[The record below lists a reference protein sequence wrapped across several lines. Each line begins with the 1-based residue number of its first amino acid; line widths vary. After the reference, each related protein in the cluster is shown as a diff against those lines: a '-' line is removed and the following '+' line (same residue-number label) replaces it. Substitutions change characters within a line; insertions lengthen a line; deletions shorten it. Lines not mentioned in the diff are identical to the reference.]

1 MLSINRKAIS
11 IAAAAGFA
19 LLLVPFMAL
28 AQPSTATGQNPQASF
43 AGKYEGTVKDETGEQ
58 KLTLVI
64 IEDAGKYSGTLTTAK
79 GSFKV
84 LKGTMTNGTLILDI
98 EKPGGASGAMNFR
111 KNGEVLAATFAE
123 AGKTINLD
131 FRKASA
137 DEISGE
143 WEAVADAQGQAF
155 PFTLVLKLDGDKV
168 TGSSNSQLGS
178 STISTGTWKD
188 GKLAVIL
195 EAGSGQITLVATI
208 VEGKLSGDYDFAG
221 QTSGK
226 WVAQKKKP

>member
-11 IAAAAGFA
+11 IAAAGFA

-28 AQPSTATGQNPQASF
+28 AQPSTGAGQNPQASF

-58 KLTLVI
+58 KLTLSL
-64 IEDAGKYSGTLTTAK
+64 IEDAGKYSGALGTAK
-79 GSFKV
+79 GSFKI
-84 LKGTMTNGTLILDI
+84 LKGTMANGTLTLDI
-98 EKPGGASGAMNFR
+98 EKPGGTSGPMNFR
-111 KNGEVLAATFAE
+111 KNGEGLTATFTE
-123 AGKTINLD
+123 AGKTITVE

-178 STISTGTWKD
+178 SNISSGTWKE
-188 GKLAVIL
+188 GKLAVVL
-195 EAGSGQITLVATI
+195 ESGSGQITLVAI
-208 VEGKLSGDYDFAG
+208 MVEGKLSGDYDFMG
-221 QTSGK
+221 QSSGK